1 MVQILVHSLRG
12 LSSLRRSFRR
22 RRIAAVT
29 DGKPGLPGRRAQG
42 GSLEASNRDTR
53 YFRRGL
59 AAKREACLAFRAA
72 ANVSSASRNGAG
84 IGSCGGR
91 LRRGGFTLLDSNG
104 ERNGT
109 VTAPFW
115 RMRQYQARPDNRSC
129 GFLAPN
135 FMPQSCYFR
144 RERFGAKFS

>member
-12 LSSLRRSFRR
+12 FGSLLRSFRR
-22 RRIAAVT
+22 KPIALVT
-29 DGKPGLPGRRAQG
+29 SGKPGLPGRRAQG

-72 ANVSSASRNGAG
+72 ANVSSASRSGAG
-84 IGSCGGR
+84 MESFGGR

-104 ERNGT
+104 GLNGGRNGT
-109 VTAPFW
+109 ATAPF
-115 RMRQYQARPDNRSC
+115 
-129 GFLAPN
+129 
-135 FMPQSCYFR
+135 
-144 RERFGAKFS
+144 